1 MKNTN
6 KMHKESNNNNN
17 NNAPYKNKAK
27 KKNCTFVVYSD
38 SNKIWAK
45 EIHALQSHRN
55 GMCSLL
61 LFAEKYFHYFWY
73 FMIT

>member
-27 KKNCTFVVYSD
+27 KKTV
-38 SNKIWAK
+38 
-45 EIHALQSHRN
+45 HL
-55 GMCSLL
+55 
-61 LFAEKYFHYFWY
+61 
-73 FMIT
+73 